1 MADVHTKK
9 QRSYNMSRIKGS
21 NTKPELLIRRA
32 LFAKG
37 FRYCL
42 HRKDL
47 PGKPD
52 LTFPKYK
59 AVVFINGCFWHY
71 HECELFKMPGT
82 RRKWWKDKLTRTRA
96 RDTDHITNLLD
107 AGWRVL
113 TVWECAF
120 RGKGKT
126 QKDFDRI
133 ISSTEKWLR
142 SGIRQK
148 QLQS

>member
-9 QRSYNMSRIKGS
+9 QRSFNMSRIKGI

-32 LFAKG
+32 LFAGG
-37 FRYCL
+37 FRYRL

-59 AVVFINGCFWHY
+59 AVIFINGCFWHY
-71 HECELFKMPGT
+71 HECNLFKMPAT
-82 RRKWWKDKLTRTRA
+82 RGKWWKDKLSRTRE
-96 RDTDHITNLLD
+96 RDRDHIKKLLAD
-107 AGWRVL
+107 GWRVL

-126 QKDFDRI
+126 QKDFNRTVSS
-133 ISSTEKWLR
+133 ISKWLR
-142 SGIRQK
+142 SKVRQK
-148 QLQS
+148 QIPS